1 MHKSLPTLPEG
12 ASAAE
17 RYFSE
22 RYPGYRLKDYRT
34 DPLTHTVSC
43 FVLEPL
49 DAAYRCPKCGTVA
62 SRFHDDRVPLWRG
75 ISTSRPA
82 APCKLSFHPVGSAV
96 PAAAVGE
103 PSPDRI
109 GCLMGT

>member
-49 DAAYRCPKCGTVA
+49 DAPNAAP
-62 SRFHDDRVPLWRG
+62 SPRVFTTTESCWRG

-82 APCKLSFHPVGSAV
+82 APCKLRCHPVGSAV

>member
-1 MHKSLPTLPEG
+1 MHKSLPTLPAG

-49 DAAYRCPKCGTVA
+49 DAAYRCRLSMPQMRHRRLA
-62 SRFHDDRVPLWRG
+62 FSRRQSPAGAGFRHHGR
-75 ISTSRPA
+75 RPRA
-82 APCKLSFHPVGSAV
+82 N
-96 PAAAVGE
+96 
-103 PSPDRI
+103 
-109 GCLMGT
+109 